1 MTVPVP
7 QNSPTAAI
15 DALLIAYD
23 DLQVAPDGRAIGLD
37 GQDWID
43 VGTIRD
49 LSGKDTLRDPTILEQ
64 FKHTYPLA
72 FDLTQR
78 TVPFVDPGRLR
89 NARLFEALYF
99 QTEQSARDSLV
110 TVTEP
115 ALTQASFQVTKK
127 RNVACQLSAALAAL
141 VASGED
147 YSDIFQGAGGGFNW
161 RLIAG
166 TTRLSTH
173 SFGIAFDV
181 NAELGKYW
189 LWTGAKEGAVGAYD
203 NDIPENLVMT
213 LERFGF
219 IWGGKW
225 HHFDGMHFEF
235 RPELILYSRIVSP

>member
-1 MTVPVP
+1 MAVAVPH
-7 QNSPTAAI
+7 NSATAVL
-15 DALLIAYD
+15 DALVIAYD
-23 DLQVAPDGRAIGLD
+23 DLRVSPDGSAIGLD
-37 GQDWID
+37 GQDWLDI
-43 VGTIRD
+43 GTIRD
-49 LSGKDTLRDPTILEQ
+49 LSAKEALRDPTILEQ
-64 FKHTYPLA
+64 FKYPYPLA

-78 TVPFVDPGRLR
+78 SVPFVDPGRLR

-99 QTEQSARDSLV
+99 QTEQAARASLV
-110 TVTEP
+110 TVTAP
-115 ALTQASFQVTKK
+115 ALTQASFQVTQK

-141 VASGED
+141 AASGTD
-147 YSDIFQGAGGGFNW
+147 YRAIFQGAGGGFNW
-161 RLIAG
+161 RVIAG

-203 NDIPENLVMT
+203 NVIPESLVTT

-225 HHFDGMHFEF
+225 HHFDGMHFEY
-235 RPELILYSRIVSP
+235 RPELILYSRILSH